1 MGRGVTATLFT
12 MARDLSKLAKKARE
26 RLNDNGVKP
35 MANQKQEFAPPRAKK
50 AKYLR
55 DADGNLYLWTA
66 ELAERGDLVAA
77 YDPDNPEMFA
87 KDSEQIKLN
96 RQLEVAREK
105 AQMEEAARL
114 EAERKAKEAE
124 ARQAEADQL
133 AQANQQN
140 LNKLESQL
148 EQERE
153 KHAKQLAEMQAKLDA
168 MAKAQAK
175 AEVPEVPEVPE
186 EKPAKRP
193 RKKAKAEPKVE
204 ENNDDLSEFDS

>member
-1 MGRGVTATLFT
+1 
-12 MARDLSKLAKKARE
+12 
-26 RLNDNGVKP
+26 

-55 DADGNLYLWTA
+55 DADGNLYLWTP

-77 YDPDNPEMFA
+77 YDPDNPDMFS
-87 KDSEQIKLN
+87 KDNEQIKLN
-96 RQLEVAREK
+96 RQLELAREK

-133 AQANQQN
+133 AHANQQN
-140 LNKLESQL
+140 LNKLESQI
-148 EQERE
+148 EQERAE
-153 KHAKQLAEMQAKLDA
+153 HAKKMAEMQAKLDA
-168 MAKAQAK
+168 MAKEQAQAK
-175 AEVPEVPEVPE
+175 AEEAEEAVE

-193 RKKAKAEPKVE
+193 RKKAKAEPKAE
-204 ENNDDLSEFDS
+204 EQSKEADDLSEFDQ